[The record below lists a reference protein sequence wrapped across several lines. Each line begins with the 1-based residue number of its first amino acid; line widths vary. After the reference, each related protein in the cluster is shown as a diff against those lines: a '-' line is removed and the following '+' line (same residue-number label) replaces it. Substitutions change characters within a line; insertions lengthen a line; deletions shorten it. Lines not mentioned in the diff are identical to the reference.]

1 MKPEKRQPHGSSE
14 AIRTVMILAA
24 GFGKRMRP
32 LTLERPKPLVPLLG
46 KALIDW
52 CLDRIKAH
60 GIEDLV
66 INTHYLGQMIEDRYK
81 DDPRI
86 RFSPEE
92 EILETGGGVQ
102 NALPL
107 LGDKPILVCNSDTV
121 WLEGPIPALA
131 RLEAFWNPDEMD
143 ALLLMQPTFRAF
155 GYQGFGDY
163 HMNGHGGLSRR
174 RETEVAPFLFAGVQ
188 ILKPSLFAGEQPGAF
203 SLNRIYDKAEKAG
216 RLFGLVHDGEWYH
229 LGTPDALED
238 ATGIIQH
245 GLTTSNT
252 R

>member
-1 MKPEKRQPHGSSE
+1 MKQGMRLSRGSE
-14 AIRTVMILAA
+14 NAITTGMILAA

-32 LTLERPKPLVPLLG
+32 LTLERPKPLVPLLDR
-46 KALIDW
+46 ALIDW

-66 INTHYLGQMIEDRYK
+66 INTHYLGHMIEDHFK
-81 DDPRI
+81 GDPRI

-92 EILETGGGVQ
+92 EILETGGGVL

-107 LGDKPILVCNSDTV
+107 LGEKPLLVCNSDTV

-131 RLEAFWNPDEMD
+131 RLEAFWDPKKMD

-163 HMNGHGGLSRR
+163 HMDGQGSLSRR

-188 ILKPSLFAGEQPGAF
+188 ILKPGLLEGEQPGAF

-238 ATGIIQH
+238 ATDIIRH